1 MSLEWSLKELYPSFT
16 SEEFRLDLK
25 RVDEGIEE
33 LKTFAKN
40 TDEKSDDLIKLEE
53 LVNKLES
60 INLLLNKISGYAN
73 LTLSTDSKNAEGRK
87 YLDVINSKCSLLAE
101 PLTKIYKWIASIDK
115 IDSLINSSNLLKE
128 HKFFIKEIIEKN
140 KYMLSEKE
148 EAIIA
153 KMRNTGSDAWLNYKD
168 LLISTHKVDIN
179 IDNEENS
186 LPLTVVLNMAYSP
199 DAGLRKKA
207 YEAEIK
213 SYEKI
218 EEGVAAALNG
228 IKGEVLTTSE
238 LKGYKS
244 PLHMT
249 LEESRMDE
257 DILNAML
264 AAIKESLPSFR
275 KYLKRKAEILGH
287 KNGLPFYDLY
297 APVINKEMKFS
308 YEDGKTFVEKNFRS
322 FSDNLAD
329 FVIKAFNNNW
339 IDVMPKEGKV
349 GGAFCESIKDINESR
364 ILLNYGNSFSDVVTM
379 AHELG
384 HGFHGHCLRNESAL
398 NSEYPMTLAETASN
412 FCETI
417 VKKGAIK
424 SASKEEAFAILEAE
438 ISDCN
443 QVIVDIYSRFLFESE
458 VFEKR
463 KESSL
468 SVEEINDAMIRAQKA
483 AYGDGLDNN
492 FLHKYMWTWKPHYYY
507 ATANFYNF
515 PYAFGNLFAKGL
527 YAEYLKRGESFCK
540 EYEDLLAVTGKEKVC
555 DVTKIMNIDVH
566 DVNFW
571 RNSLKLIEEDIEKFI
586 ELSYEI
592 N

>member
-1 MSLEWSLKELYPSFT
+1 MSLEWSLKEIYPSFT
-16 SEEFRLDLK
+16 SEEFSTDLK
-25 RVDEGIEE
+25 KVDDGIEE
-33 LKTFAKN
+33 LKMFAKS
-40 TDEKSDDLIKLEE
+40 TDEKSNDLIKLEE
-53 LVNKLES
+53 LINKLEN
-60 INLLLNKISGYAN
+60 INLLLNRVGSYAN

-87 YLDVINSKCSLLAE
+87 YLDVINSKYSLLAE
-101 PLTKIYKWIASIDK
+101 PLTKIYKWVANIK
-115 IDSLINSSNLLKE
+115 GIDSLIKSSDLLNK
-128 HKFFIKEIIEKN
+128 HKFFISEIIEKN
-140 KYMLSEKE
+140 NYMLSEKE
-148 EAIIA
+148 ESIIA
-153 KMRNTGSDAWLNYKD
+153 KMRNTGSEAWLNYKD
-168 LLISTHKVDIN
+168 YLISTHKVDIN
-179 IDNEENS
+179 IDNEDKT
-186 LPLTVVLNMAYSP
+186 LPLTVVLNMAYSQ
-199 DAGLRKKA
+199 DAELRKKA

-228 IKGEVLTTSE
+228 IKGEVLTTAQ

-257 DILNAML
+257 DILNSML
-264 AAIKESLPSFR
+264 TAIKESLPSFR
-275 KYLKRKAEILGH
+275 KYLRRKAEMLGH

-308 YEDGKTFVEKNFRS
+308 YEEGKAFVEKNFRN
-322 FSDNLAD
+322 FSDNLAN
-329 FVIKAFNNNW
+329 FAINAFNNNW

-349 GGAFCESIKDINESR
+349 GGAFCESIKTINESR
-364 ILLNYGNSFSDVVTM
+364 VLLNYGNSFSDVVTM

-384 HGFHGHCLRNESAL
+384 HGFHSHCLKNETAL

-412 FCETI
+412 FCEI
-417 VKKGAIK
+417 LVKRGAVK

-443 QVIVDIYSRFLFESE
+443 QVIVDIYSRFLFETE
-458 VFEKR
+458 IFEKR

-468 SVEEINDAMIRAQKA
+468 SVEEINNAMLKAQKES
-483 AYGDGLDNN
+483 YGDGLDNN
-492 FLHKYMWTWKPHYYY
+492 LLHKYMWTWKPHYYY

-527 YAEYLKRGESFCK
+527 YAEYLNRGESFCK
-540 EYEDLLAVTGKEKVC
+540 EYEDLLSVTGKEKVA

-571 RNSLKLIEEDIEKFI
+571 RNSLKLIEEDIERFI
-586 ELSYEI
+586 SLSYEI
-592 N
+592 E

>member
-1 MSLEWSLKELYPSFT
+1 MSLEWSLKEIYPSFT
-16 SEEFRLDLK
+16 SKEFITDLKKVDDGIEDLK
-25 RVDEGIEE
+25 R
-33 LKTFAKN
+33 FAQS
-40 TDEKSDDLIKLEE
+40 TDEKSNDLVKLEE
-53 LVNKLES
+53 LINKLEG
-60 INLLLNKISGYAN
+60 INLLINRVGAYAN

-87 YLDVINSKCSLLAE
+87 YLDIINSKYSLLAE
-101 PLTKIYKWIASIDK
+101 PLTKIYKWIANIKDIDT
-115 IDSLINSSNLLKE
+115 LVNSSELLSK
-128 HKFFIKEIIEKN
+128 HKFFINEIIEKN

-153 KMRNTGSDAWLNYKD
+153 KMRNTGSDAWGNYKD
-168 LLISTHKVDIN
+168 YLISTHKVDIN
-179 IDNEENS
+179 IDNEDKS

-199 DAGLRKKA
+199 DAELRKKA

-238 LKGYKS
+238 LKGYKT

-264 AAIKESLPSFR
+264 TAIKESLPAFR
-275 KYLKRKAEILGH
+275 RYLKRKAEILGH

-308 YEDGKTFVEKNFRS
+308 YEEGKAFVEKNFRS

-329 FVIKAFNNNW
+329 FVINTFNNNW

-349 GGAFCESIKDINESR
+349 GGAFCSSIKDINESR

-384 HGFHGHCLRNESAL
+384 HGFHSHCLKNETAL

-412 FCETI
+412 FCEII
-417 VKKGAIK
+417 VKRGAIK
-424 SASKEEAFAILEAE
+424 TATKEEAFAILEAE

-458 VFEKR
+458 IFDKR

-468 SVEEINDAMIRAQKA
+468 SVEEINNAMLNAQKE

-492 FLHKYMWTWKPHYYY
+492 YLHKYMWTWKPHYYY

-540 EYEDLLAVTGKEKVC
+540 EYEDLLAVTGKEKVA

-571 RNSLKLIEEDIEKFI
+571 RNSLKLIEEDIERFI
-586 ELSYEI
+586 SLSYEI
-592 N
+592 K

>member
-1 MSLEWSLKELYPSFT
+1 MSLEWSLKEIYPSFT
-16 SEEFRLDLK
+16 SEEFSTDLK
-25 RVDEGIEE
+25 KVDDGIEE
-33 LKTFAKN
+33 LKMFAKS
-40 TDEKSDDLIKLEE
+40 TDEKSNDLIKLEE
-53 LVNKLES
+53 LINKLEN
-60 INLLLNKISGYAN
+60 INLLLNRVGSYAN

-87 YLDVINSKCSLLAE
+87 YLDVINSKYSLLAE
-101 PLTKIYKWIASIDK
+101 PLTKIYKWVANIK
-115 IDSLINSSNLLKE
+115 GIDSLIKSSDLLNK
-128 HKFFIKEIIEKN
+128 HKFFISEIIEKN
-140 KYMLSEKE
+140 NYMLSEKE
-148 EAIIA
+148 ESIIA
-153 KMRNTGSDAWLNYKD
+153 KMRNTGSEAWLNYKD
-168 LLISTHKVDIN
+168 YLISTHKVDIN
-179 IDNEENS
+179 IDNEDKT
-186 LPLTVVLNMAYSP
+186 LPLTVVLNMAYSQ
-199 DAGLRKKA
+199 DAELRKKA

-228 IKGEVLTTSE
+228 IKGEVLTTAQ

-257 DILNAML
+257 NILNSML
-264 AAIKESLPSFR
+264 TAIKESLPSFR
-275 KYLKRKAEILGH
+275 KYLRRKAEMLGH

-308 YEDGKTFVEKNFRS
+308 YEEGKAFVEKNFRN
-322 FSDNLAD
+322 FSDNLAN
-329 FVIKAFNNNW
+329 FAINAFNNNW

-349 GGAFCESIKDINESR
+349 GGAFCESIKTINESR
-364 ILLNYGNSFSDVVTM
+364 VLLNYGNSFSDVVTM

-384 HGFHGHCLRNESAL
+384 HGFHSHCLKNETAL

-412 FCETI
+412 FCEI
-417 VKKGAIK
+417 LVKRGAVK

-443 QVIVDIYSRFLFESE
+443 QVIVDIYSRFLFETE
-458 VFEKR
+458 IFEKR

-468 SVEEINDAMIRAQKA
+468 SVEEINNAMLKAQKES
-483 AYGDGLDNN
+483 YGDGLDNN
-492 FLHKYMWTWKPHYYY
+492 LLHKYMWTWKPHYYY

-527 YAEYLKRGESFCK
+527 YAEYLNRGESFCK
-540 EYEDLLAVTGKEKVC
+540 EYEDLLSVTGKEKVA

-571 RNSLKLIEEDIEKFI
+571 RNSLKLIEEDIERFI
-586 ELSYEI
+586 SLSYEI
-592 N
+592 E

>member
-1 MSLEWSLKELYPSFT
+1 MSLEWSLKNIYPSFT
-16 SEEFRLDLK
+16 SKEFITDLK
-25 RVDEGIEE
+25 KVDDGIEE
-33 LKTFAKN
+33 LKRFAKS
-40 TDEKSDDLIKLEE
+40 TDEKSNDLIKLEE
-53 LVNKLES
+53 LINKLEN
-60 INLLLNKISGYAN
+60 INLLLNRVGCYAN

-87 YLDVINSKCSLLAE
+87 YLDVINSKYGLLAE
-101 PLTKIYKWIASIDK
+101 PLTKIYKWVANIKD
-115 IDSLINSSNLLKE
+115 IDSLIKSSDLLRK
-128 HKFFIKEIIEKN
+128 HKFFINEIIEKN
-140 KYMLSEKE
+140 NYMLSEKE

-153 KMRNTGSDAWLNYKD
+153 KMRNTGSEAWLNYKD
-168 LLISTHKVDIN
+168 YLISTHKVDIN
-179 IDNEENS
+179 IDNEDKT
-186 LPLTVVLNMAYSP
+186 LPLTVILNMAYSP
-199 DAGLRKKA
+199 DADLRKKA

-218 EEGVAAALNG
+218 EEGVVAALNG
-228 IKGEVLTTSE
+228 IKGEVLTTTQ

-257 DILNAML
+257 DILNSML
-264 AAIKESLPSFR
+264 TAIKESLPSFR
-275 KYLKRKAEILGH
+275 KYLRRKAEMLGH

-308 YEDGKTFVEKNFRS
+308 YEEGKAFVEKNFRN

-329 FVIKAFNNNW
+329 FAINAFNNSW

-349 GGAFCESIKDINESR
+349 GGAFCESIKTINESR

-384 HGFHGHCLRNESAL
+384 HGFHSHCLKNETAL

-412 FCETI
+412 FCEI
-417 VKKGAIK
+417 LVKRGAVK

-443 QVIVDIYSRFLFESE
+443 QVIVDIYSRFLFETE
-458 VFEKR
+458 IFEKR

-468 SVEEINDAMIRAQKA
+468 SVEEINNVMLKAQKES
-483 AYGDGLDNN
+483 YGDGLDNN
-492 FLHKYMWTWKPHYYY
+492 LLHKYMWTWKPHYYY

-540 EYEDLLAVTGKEKVC
+540 EYEDLLSVTGKEKVA
-555 DVTKIMNIDVH
+555 DVTQIMNIDVH

-571 RNSLKLIEEDIEKFI
+571 RNSLRLIEEDIERFI
-586 ELSYEI
+586 SLSYEVK
-592 N
+592 